1 MSYNSKY
8 TGKQV
13 EEILESVGGKQDR
26 ITDLTAIR
34 EGASKGATAIQNI
47 KTLNNQSLL
56 GSGNID
62 ITNSYI
68 TDFNV
73 EILFGAIDNALA
85 NPGQHYSI
93 NSSADLLSAISA
105 GKTIF
110 IPYEQMGSGYIC
122 AINAL
127 NDGDTF
133 YLTIA
138 KENSLITLELDNE
151 DLSHGTIYISDSVI
165 YITKTSYVVNSFT
178 MEDLYAMAD
187 VPSGSIPFTDIGSVQ
202 NAFSAR
208 RPVYVR
214 ESENEKLSMYPL
226 TGHRDEDQWY
236 FYVWRGDTLV
246 TMESYDDANLEY
258 ITTRHV
264 PSEFKTINGES
275 IIGEG
280 DITIVGGGGDE
291 PYITTCTVG
300 DLRNLAYGIVDRM
313 QFEPRELASALSENK
328 RVLMPYD
335 TTSSH
340 GYYSVVGRS
349 QGNIL
354 YLTVVSNAEVF
365 DIQTSLN
372 YQDLEAGNIT
382 RLVIPSEN
390 QIGNAAIHQLAFD
403 FSVVYDV
410 FEEGQYEVNSED
422 YGSFFDTAEVEI
434 IAEKI
439 RTEGNVVGAVVDD
452 RNGNQLLP
460 ATVWFDEQGAEFN
473 ILVYSPYSKYWY
485 EILMNSQS
493 GYQSIKRYKNYI
505 EGNSSAYPQIDA
517 GLDGDTFDIVPNT
530 FYVFGEKTDLDIT
543 FIDAESSGNTGK
555 ACEYLFQFTSG
566 SEGTT
571 LVLNDDIKWTSELVI
586 EPNKIY
592 QISILNGLGTVMSWD
607 NSNLI
612 AFNVLWGMSGTL
624 NFECEKGMTWE
635 AFVAS
640 SYNTNSALTISNGNI
655 WYGSYRIQDVTPT
668 TIIENGKVYTSIYAD

>member
-62 ITNSYI
+62 IPNSYI

-110 IPYEQMGSGYIC
+110 IPYEQMCSGYIC

-165 YITKTSYVVNSFT
+165 YITKTSYVVTSFT

-187 VPSGSIPFTDIGSVQ
+187 VPSGSIPFTDIMSVQ

-214 ESENEKLSMYPL
+214 ASENEKLSMYPL

-258 ITTRHV
+258 ITERHV

-300 DLRNLAYGIVDRM
+300 DLQNLLYGTVDRIE
-313 QFEPRELASALSENK
+313 FDSRGIAGALSENK
-328 RVLMPYD
+328 RVLMPYN
-335 TTSSH
+335 TTSSN
-340 GYYSVVGRS
+340 GYYSVVGHS
-349 QGNIL
+349 QGAFL
-354 YLTVVSNAEVF
+354 YLTVVSNAEVY

-372 YQDLEAGNIT
+372 YQDLYTENIT

-403 FSVVYDV
+403 FPVVYDV

-422 YGSFFDTAEVEI
+422 YGTFFDTADVGI

-439 RTEGNVVGAVVDD
+439 RTEGNVVVAVVDD
-452 RNGNQLLP
+452 HDVYQLLP
-460 ATVWFDEQGAEFN
+460 ATVWFDEQGTEFN

-485 EILMNSQS
+485 EILMNLQS

-505 EGNSSAYPQIDA
+505 EGSSSAYPQIDA

-543 FIDAESSGNTGK
+543 FIDAESSGNGGK

-571 LVLNDDIKWTSELVI
+571 LVLNDDIKWASELVI

-612 AFNVLWGMSGTL
+612 AFSVLWGMSGTL

-640 SYNTNSALTISNGNI
+640 SYNTDSALRIYNGNI

>member
-8 TGKQV
+8 KGSEVESLLDKVDTLEIPDVSGFATKDELSGKVDKVSGKQLST
-13 EEILESVGGKQDR
+13 EDFTSALKTKLEGLSNYDDTELSEALSTLRGDFDKLVSGDTTTAIKSFNDIIAFLEGIQDTQDLSSIIASIQQQIAGKMDKVTLAKVATSGSYNDLTDKPTIPTSAPKLVIPNVTVADLEQVVTSGKQTLIFGD
-26 ITDLTAIR
+26 TGDLAYY
-34 EGASKGATAIQNI
+34 
-47 KTLNNQSLL
+47 LNNNYPIYIKYDADYEYPSLFQVYGFFDGDQYYL
-56 GSGNID
+56 YTLVGNQQYTIE
-62 ITNSYI
+62 IY
-68 TDFNV
+68 TDTSPCYV
-73 EILFGAIDNALA
+73 ER
-85 NPGQHYSI
+85 S
-93 NSSADLLSAISA
+93 
-105 GKTIF
+105 T
-110 IPYEQMGSGYIC
+110 IPY
-122 AINAL
+122 
-127 NDGDTF
+127 
-133 YLTIA
+133 
-138 KENSLITLELDNE
+138 SLKK
-151 DLSHGTIYISDSVI
+151 V
-165 YITKTSYVVNSFT
+165 
-178 MEDLYAMAD
+178 
-187 VPSGSIPFTDIGSVQ
+187 
-202 NAFSAR
+202 
-208 RPVYVR
+208 
-214 ESENEKLSMYPL
+214 
-226 TGHRDEDQWY
+226 
-236 FYVWRGDTLV
+236 
-246 TMESYDDANLEY
+246 
-258 ITTRHV
+258 
-264 PSEFKTINGES
+264 NGES

-335 TTSSH
+335 AASSH

-354 YLTVVSNAEVF
+354 YLTVVSNAEAF
-365 DIQTSLN
+365 DIQASLN
-372 YQDLEAGNIT
+372 YPDLYAGDIT

-390 QIGNAAIHQLAFD
+390 QLGNAAIHQLAFD
-403 FSVVYDV
+403 FPMVYDV

-422 YGSFFDTAEVEI
+422 YGTFFDTAEVEI

-439 RTEGNVVGAVVDD
+439 RTEGNVVVAVVDD
-452 RNGNQLLP
+452 RNGYQLLP

-485 EILMNSQS
+485 EILMNLQS

-543 FIDAESSGNTGK
+543 FIDAESSGNGGK

-571 LVLNDDIKWTSELVI
+571 LVLNDDIKWASELVI

-612 AFNVLWGMSGTL
+612 AFSVLWGLSGTL
-624 NFECEKGMTWE
+624 HFECEKGMTWE

-640 SYNTNSALTISNGNI
+640 SYNTDSALRIYNGNI